1 VVVLFAIDR
10 NLMRMYVILA
20 IAALLFLTCLIVFT
34 DRYVKNRRQVMAERK
49 REGLAA
55 RLAPVVEQAAQ
66 QKQARS
72 TAVETSS
79 ALTTVLPA
87 IGAEERGP
95 RRVA

>member
-20 IAALLFLTCLIVFT
+20 IAALLFIACLIVFT

-49 REGLAA
+49 REEMAA
-55 RLAPVVEQAAQ
+55 RLAPVVAQAAQ
-66 QKQARS
+66 EQQERD
-72 TAVETSS
+72 TVLDTSS

-87 IGAEERGP
+87 IQAEERGP

>member
-1 VVVLFAIDR
+1 MVVLFAIDR

-20 IAALLFLTCLIVFT
+20 IAALLFLVCLIVFT
-34 DRYVKNRRQVMAERK
+34 DRYVKNRRQVMEERK
-49 REGLAA
+49 REEMAA

-66 QKQARS
+66 EQQ
-72 TAVETSS
+72 AVEKSS

-87 IGAEERGP
+87 IQAEERGP

>member
-20 IAALLFLTCLIVFT
+20 IAVLLFLACLIVFT
-34 DRYVKNRRQVMAERK
+34 DRYVKNRRQVTEERK
-49 REGLAA
+49 REEMAA
-55 RLAPVVEQAAQ
+55 RLAAVVEQAAQ
-66 QKQARS
+66 EQQARS

-87 IGAEERGP
+87 IQAEERGP